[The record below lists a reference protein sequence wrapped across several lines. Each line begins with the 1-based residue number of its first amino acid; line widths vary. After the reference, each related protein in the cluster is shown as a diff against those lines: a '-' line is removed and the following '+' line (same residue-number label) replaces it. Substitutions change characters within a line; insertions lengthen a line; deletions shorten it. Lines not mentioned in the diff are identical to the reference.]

1 MSQVSLRKLDLNL
14 LTVFEA
20 VYEER
25 SQQKASERLFMSQPA
40 ISNAISRLRHLVD
53 DRLFF
58 GSRTIQATAKADELY
73 LQVHQALD
81 LIRVEF
87 FAKQGFDPKET
98 HRTFNI
104 SIAYGSGY
112 LLGAAIFKR
121 LAERAPQARL
131 VIHNGSPADEV
142 PRLLRE
148 QKLDVAMMKPGH
160 GDTMLES
167 ELCLDFKVAIV
178 ARKDHP
184 RITGN
189 PTPEQL
195 FEEQYVWVHD
205 STHSSDVPEFQ
216 DFIRRAEERTMLE
229 VPSVLM
235 IPVMVSQT
243 DLIALL
249 PWSYAQKMMACY
261 PIEAFELPFRQL
273 DNRSLL
279 VWHRAFESDPGLVWF
294 RSLCSEVAE
303 DFRNQI
309 ASVKS

>member
-73 LQVHQALD
+73 IQVHQALD
-81 LIRVEF
+81 LIRIEF

-98 HRTFNI
+98 RRTFNL

-112 LLGAAIFKR
+112 LLGAAIYKC
-121 LAERAPQARL
+121 LAKEAPHARL

-142 PRLLRE
+142 PRQLRE
-148 QKLDVAMMKPGH
+148 QKLDIAMMKPGFAD
-160 GDTMLES
+160 GMLES

-184 RITGN
+184 RITQN
-189 PTPEQL
+189 PTPEAL
-195 FEEQYVWVHD
+195 FQEQYVWVQD

-216 DFIRRAEERTMLE
+216 DFIRRAEERAMLE

-243 DLIALL
+243 DLISLL
-249 PWSYAQKMMACY
+249 PWAYAKRMRDCY
-261 PIEAFELPFRQL
+261 PIEAYELPFKQL

-279 VWHRAFESDPGLVWF
+279 VWHRAFASDPGLVWF
-294 RSLCSEVAE
+294 RSLCSEIAASFRNKVAE
-303 DFRNQI
+303 TN
-309 ASVKS
+309 

>member
-1 MSQVSLRKLDLNL
+1 MSQMSLRKLDLNL

-25 SQQKASERLFMSQPA
+25 SQQKAAERLFMSQPA

-58 GSRTIQATAKADELY
+58 GSRTIQSTAKADELY
-73 LQVHQALD
+73 IQVHQALE
-81 LIRVEF
+81 LIRIEF

-98 HRTFNI
+98 RRTFNI

-121 LAERAPQARL
+121 LEQEAPNARL

-142 PRLLRE
+142 PRQLRE
-148 QKLDVAMMKPGH
+148 QKLDVAMMKPGLA
-160 GDTMLES
+160 DAMIDS
-167 ELCLDFKVAIV
+167 ELCLDFKVAIA
-178 ARKDHP
+178 ARRGHP
-184 RITGN
+184 RIN
-189 PTPEQL
+189 QDPTPEAL
-195 FEEQYVWVHD
+195 YLEKYVWVID
-205 STHSSDVPEFQ
+205 STHNSDVPEFQ
-216 DFIRRAEERTMLE
+216 EFIRRAEERTMLE

-235 IPVMVSQT
+235 LPVMVSQT

-261 PIEAFELPFRQL
+261 PIEVYELPFQQL

-279 VWHRAFESDPGLVWF
+279 VWHRAYETDPGLVWF
-294 RSLCSEVAE
+294 RSLCSEVAKE
-303 DFRNQI
+303 FRSGSLS
-309 ASVKS
+309 A